1 MPKTPFSCLLC
12 SSQAL
17 VKATQ
22 NPSMTYLSDFILDL
36 MNHICMSYHW
46 IVLSTANFR
55 LQIFSETSSMACVA
69 LSSPLVRC
77 GCWEADTV
85 FQLAILAGFFSG
97 KGLHLAHDKY
107 FVSVYPSLTFLIKAS
122 HMFKDRWRFLPFHWK
137 EGVFTVTL
145 PFLGDLLS
153 PKVVEAIPFCPHA
166 VKS

>member
-1 MPKTPFSCLLC
+1 MPKTPFSCPLC

-69 LSSPLVRC
+69 LTSPLVRC

-107 FVSVYPSLTFLIKAS
+107 FVSVYPYL
-122 HMFKDRWRFLPFHWK
+122 
-137 EGVFTVTL
+137 
-145 PFLGDLLS
+145 
-153 PKVVEAIPFCPHA
+153 
-166 VKS
+166 